1 MPPCASQSG
10 AAGHRAHGA
19 HGAISGHPVASSACE
34 YPAVALQRELYASA
48 SWGHDAAVAAAAP
61 TDLGMWAAGR
71 RARLARAV
79 VGEVQKTYP
88 RAPQLV
94 PTPGIDS

>member
-61 TDLGMWAAGR
+61 TDLGMWQMAGALDLHEPSS
-71 RARLARAV
+71 AR
-79 VGEVQKTYP
+79 VQKMYS

-94 PTPGIDS
+94 PMPGIDS